1 MLKKT
6 TFTLSDKVKLI
17 ELLKQNEKYLVKK
30 LVIKCNYAKIQV
42 YEEIKN

>member
-17 ELLKQNEKYLVKK
+17 ELQKQNENYLVKK
-30 LVIKCNYAKIQV
+30 LVVKCNYPKIQV